1 MFLVSITYRAPLH
14 DVEAARPAHRAWL
27 DELARRNLI
36 LVGGPVADHSGG
48 VVIMLHTSRADL
60 DSDLAADPYLK
71 DRLATHDVVEFEPR
85 LQVSP
90 SGDPR
95 G

>member
-14 DVEAARPAHRAWL
+14 EVEATRPAHRAWL

-36 LVGGPVADHSGG
+36 LVGGPVVDHSGG
-48 VVIMLHTSRADL
+48 VVIMLHTTRADL
-60 DSDLAADPYLK
+60 DNDLAADPYLI

-85 LQVSP
+85 LRVIP
-90 SGDPR
+90 SDDLG